1 MPSNPAQSIAGKPC
15 SYRFMIVLAEQG
27 LPAKVPGRPIKCT
40 PRTNCHA
47 TVR

>member
-1 MPSNPAQSIAGKPC
+1 MPSNPAQPIAGKPC
-15 SYRFMIVLAEQG
+15 SYGLIIVQ
-27 LPAKVPGRPIKCT
+27 VSGRPKKCA